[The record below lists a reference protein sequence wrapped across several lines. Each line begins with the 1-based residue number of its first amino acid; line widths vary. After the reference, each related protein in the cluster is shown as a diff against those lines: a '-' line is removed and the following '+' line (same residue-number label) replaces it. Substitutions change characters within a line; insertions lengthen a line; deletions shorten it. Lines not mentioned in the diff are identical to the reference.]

1 MKKVI
6 TLGMVAMSLLM
17 ATVVKAQN
25 KIGYVSISEVV
36 NSMPEYKKA
45 SSELAEFDSALQLNY
60 VESVK
65 EYQKKDSLFRTD
77 SGKWS
82 PVIKKARLQELQKLT
97 ADLQSFQQSY
107 QEQVNQKQEQLLAPI
122 QQKAVATIQEVA
134 KTNGYTYVFNKE
146 VLFSYPD
153 SDDLM
158 PLIRK
163 KMGWTA
169 PVAVPGGVKPKTN

>member
-1 MKKVI
+1 MI
-6 TLGMVAMSLLM
+6 
-17 ATVVKAQN
+17 
-25 KIGYVSISEVV
+25 
-36 NSMPEYKKA
+36 
-45 SSELAEFDSALQLNY
+45 
-60 VESVK
+60 
-65 EYQKKDSLFRTD
+65 
-77 SGKWS
+77 
-82 PVIKKARLQELQKLT
+82 
-97 ADLQSFQQSY
+97 
-107 QEQVNQKQEQLLAPI
+107 EQVNQKQEQLLAPI

-163 KMGWTA
+163 KMGWTT

>member
-6 TLGMVAMSLLM
+6 TLGLVAMSLLM

-25 KIGYVSISEVV
+25 KIGYVSIAEVV

-65 EYQKKDSLFRTD
+65 EYQKKDSLYRSD

-97 ADLQSFQQSY
+97 ADLQNFQQSY

-163 KMGWTA
+163 KMGWTT
-169 PVAVPGGVKPKTN
+169 PVAAPGAVKPKTN

>member
-6 TLGMVAMSLLM
+6 SLGLVAMSLLM
-17 ATVVKAQN
+17 ATAVKAQN
-25 KIGYVSISEVV
+25 KIGYVSIAEVV

-65 EYQKKDSLFRTD
+65 EYQKKDSLFRSD

-97 ADLQSFQQSY
+97 SDLQNFQQSY

-122 QQKAVATIQEVA
+122 QQRAVATIQEVA
-134 KTNGYTYVFNKE
+134 KANGYSYVFNKE

-163 KMGWTA
+163 KMGWTT
-169 PVAVPGGVKPKTN
+169 PTGVTPPKPKTN